1 VACLQAARSSSNH
14 AIPLPNSPSCPAF
27 SLAPNP
33 LASQDLPSLLSSHLS
48 SLPLPV
54 DRQRRPLLARH
65 ALYVWVAFGRP
76 TLSSSRGNANRLD
89 GDDLS
94 LASRKVL
101 RDGLC
106 TQPRSRS
113 HQLLG
118 DRCTTK
124 RAKGRGG
131 KKGKGGGTNLQRAP
145 RPCHHSRS
153 RRPRDGMQL
162 HRFAHID
169 APSCLP
175 MRRADRRR
183 RGVRVGGSVRGG
195 GAWGCRGGGRGSVVV
210 NKGGGEEGEVG

>member
-1 VACLQAARSSSNH
+1 MACLQAARSSSNH

-131 KKGKGGGTNLQRAP
+131 KKGKGGGDEPATSSSPLPSFPVSAASRWHAAP
-145 RPCHHSRS
+145 PVRSHRRSLLPSYATSRPKEARCKGR
-153 RRPRDGMQL
+153 RIRPRGRSLGM
-162 HRFAHID
+162 
-169 APSCLP
+169 
-175 MRRADRRR
+175 
-183 RGVRVGGSVRGG
+183 
-195 GAWGCRGGGRGSVVV
+195 
-210 NKGGGEEGEVG
+210 